1 MFVEV
6 CTPSSSGVSR
16 APRDGLLCRVA
27 KGKRLGCGLPPPRAQ
42 LALHKGTDKS
52 VKGATYVAYFA
63 TRVAEGSE
71 ILMSAPAL
79 E

>member
-1 MFVEV
+1 MGFFAVLPKADDWV
-6 CTPSSSGVSR
+6 
-16 APRDGLLCRVA
+16 RVH
-27 KGKRLGCGLPPPRAQ
+27 PPRAQ

-71 ILMSAPAL
+71 ILMSTPAL